1 MPFGKKPTRVPLAV
15 ETPGAPPLLWLAS
28 RSPRR
33 RQLLTEAGL
42 KHVAEHPGI
51 EDSELVARPG
61 AKPDEWVASL
71 AYLKACA
78 GAAMAR
84 ARGIAEPMLILGADT
99 ACVQHGR
106 LIGTPQSAAEAR
118 EMLHGF
124 RSAAHEVVT
133 GVALIGQEA
142 GNTGIPKVR
151 SLFASSA
158 TVNWGDISDAE
169 IETYIESGAWQ
180 GKAGAYNLRER
191 VDAGWPIECEGDPNA
206 VMGLPVAALSKRI
219 QSLVASR
226 GGAQ

>member
-1 MPFGKKPTRVPLAV
+1 MPRA
-15 ETPGAPPLLWLAS
+15 APLLWLAS

-42 KHVAEHPGI
+42 EHVAEHPGI
-51 EDSELVARPG
+51 EDSELVAG
-61 AKPDEWVASL
+61 QAAKPDEWVASL

-84 ARGIAEPMLILGADT
+84 ERGIAEPLLVLGADT

-106 LIGTPQSAAEAR
+106 LIGTPGSPQEAR
-118 EMLHGF
+118 AMLEGF

-133 GVALIGQEA
+133 GVALIGQDADHA
-142 GNTGIPKVR
+142 GRPKIR

-158 TVNWGDISDAE
+158 IVMWGEVPDNE
-169 IETYIESGAWQ
+169 IAKYIESGGWQ

-191 VDAGWPIECEGDPNA
+191 LEAGWPIECKGDPNG
-206 VMGLPVAALSKRI
+206 VMGLPVAALARRI
-219 QSLVASR
+219 QMLMAPERSGR
-226 GGAQ
+226 

>member
-1 MPFGKKPTRVPLAV
+1 M
-15 ETPGAPPLLWLAS
+15 LWLAS

-42 KHVAEHPGI
+42 KHIAEHPGI

-61 AKPDEWVASL
+61 AKPDEWVVSL

-142 GNTGIPKVR
+142 GNAGIPKVR

-169 IETYIESGAWQ
+169 IDTYVESGAWQ